1 MPPRTNKAKA
11 SGMKKSS
18 APTKKIPTQ
27 KAPVKTKNTRKQ
39 KVAEESSDDNDSGD
53 LSEAQTC
60 PKWRPCKKKKHVELH
75 KDEQSDPE
83 PEVIEEESDD
93 VEDGG
98 AVRKDDEVSG
108 NIFRYNLCTYG

>member
-11 SGMKKSS
+11 SGTKKSS

-27 KAPVKTKNTRKQ
+27 KAPVKAKNTRKR
-39 KVAEESSDDNDSGD
+39 KAAEESSDDNDSGD
-53 LSEAQTC
+53 LSEAQTRL
-60 PKWRPCKKKKHVELH
+60 KQRPHKKKKCIELH

-98 AVRKDDEVSG
+98 AARKDDEVSG
-108 NIFRYNLCTYG
+108 NIFRYNLCTYR